1 MRRCLG
7 RTSLGGMFSI
17 HLAIADRFMW
27 RRVRAPFVLLRCQ
40 CSFKSSPPPP
50 FKRAGLH
57 AGMRLARWLFL
68 QRRFSLCFD
77 RCCRGITS
85 VVLTHLPASRPWF
98 LFARRVASSETGFVC
113 SPDVTAN
120 RRESSTRRIPV
131 ITSSLKFP
139 KSPRARCHRPLVAR
153 AQSPASCGT
162 ATRASVECLLLLRG
176 GSVRKIQVRTLW
188 FGARARAPFSW
199 SSFNCSC
206 VLRFRGT

>member
-1 MRRCLG
+1 MSGEDLPRRNVQHPARHSGPLHVEEG
-7 RTSLGGMFSI
+7 SRTFCF
-17 HLAIADRFMW
+17 IALSVFFQEF
-27 RRVRAPFVLLRCQ
+27 A
-40 CSFKSSPPPP
+40 PPPLLNELVSMQECAWP
-50 FKRAGLH
+50 GGF
-57 AGMRLARWLFL
+57 
-68 QRRFSLCFD
+68 FSKDDFPCVFD

-176 GSVRKIQVRTLW
+176 GSVRKIQVRTPW